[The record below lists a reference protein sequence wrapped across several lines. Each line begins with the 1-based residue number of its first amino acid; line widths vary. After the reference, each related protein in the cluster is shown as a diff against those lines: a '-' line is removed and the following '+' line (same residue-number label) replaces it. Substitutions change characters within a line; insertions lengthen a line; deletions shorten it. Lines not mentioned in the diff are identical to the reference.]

1 MMINQNQLDHEKLKS
16 FKKNHP
22 SFEYFFNKIAWSAI
36 TLVVIYAASKL
47 DKLSESVTELNRN
60 LAVVVYQLQS
70 VEKQNEIFRSKFDD
84 VDVRLRK
91 IESGKYGGR

>member
-1 MMINQNQLDHEKLKS
+1 MMNQNQPLKQEKILT

-22 SFEYFFNKIAWSAI
+22 SFEYFFNKVAWSAI
-36 TLVVIYAASKL
+36 TIVIVYAATKL
-47 DKLSESVTELNRN
+47 DKLSESVTDLNRN
-60 LAVVVYQLQS
+60 LAVVVYQLQN

-91 IESGKYGGR
+91 IEAGKNGSR